1 MIEFYGFNTDHEQKP
16 SSLGS
21 SLFSKKLEATYLGE
35 QFVVINNWFTGLK
48 IYHNG
53 NLVGQSNQSVVRNKY
68 EPFTSLTVV
77 GKKTNCWW
85 KYTAIRP
92 YLVSNSISK

>member
-1 MIEFYGFNTDHEQKP
+1 MFG
-16 SSLGS
+16 
-21 SLFSKKLEATYLGE
+21 KKLEATYLGE
-35 QFVVINNWFTGLK
+35 QFVVINNWFSGLK

-77 GKKTNCWW
+77 GKKDKLLWW